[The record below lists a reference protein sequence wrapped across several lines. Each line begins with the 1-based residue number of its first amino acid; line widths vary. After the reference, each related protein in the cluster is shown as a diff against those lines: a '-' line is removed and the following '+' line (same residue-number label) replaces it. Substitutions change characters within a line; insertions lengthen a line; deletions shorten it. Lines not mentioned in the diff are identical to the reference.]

1 MAFDSA
7 LPHVLPWNY
16 PWIKDEIERRDEYI
30 AQLEAE
36 LAHQKPQNDAH
47 GAIDGESVKVP
58 AESETEAH
66 SEPDSR
72 EKLEADMAAWLN
84 DNLCTDCYDADIAY
98 GWLDRQAAITERE
111 FMEIREDLT
120 ADNLWMHERIT
131 ELQQRVDEL
140 TAERDEWKAKA
151 EENSREKPKRKML
164 RIEQV
169 LKERGM
175 SQAKA
180 ARMSDVN
187 ESSMSRIVRGMEPPF
202 PKRGQRIADVLGWE
216 GDWRELFEEVDADEI
231 RRLS

>member
-1 MAFDSA
+1 MAFDST
-7 LPHVLPWNY
+7 LPHALPWNY
-16 PWIKDEIERRDEYI
+16 PWLKDEIERRDEYI

-36 LAHQKPQNDAH
+36 LAHQRPQNDAH
-47 GAIDGESVKVP
+47 GSIEGEGVKVP
-58 AESETEAH
+58 AEDESGAH

-72 EKLEADMAAWLN
+72 ERLEADMAAWLN
-84 DNLCTDCYDADIAY
+84 DNLCVDCYDADIAY

-111 FMEIREDLT
+111 CRKPNWSYCETCEAL
-120 ADNLWMHERIT
+120 EK
-131 ELQQRVDEL
+131 L

-151 EENSREKPKRKML
+151 EEYSREKPKRKML

-216 GDWRELFEEVDADEI
+216 GDWRELFEEVDAEGT